1 MKRTAMALP
10 LHQMLSVDR
19 SDAQAM
25 KAKSKTLANLQR
37 GKIPLLRFRNSDFRY
52 VIGKDGME
60 FDKDF
65 LGHAAEFA
73 AALPQ

>member
-1 MKRTAMALP
+1 MVSPDRSPQSMKRTAMALP

-37 GKIPLLRFRNSDFRY
+37 GKIPLLQVTRTVRR
-52 VIGKDGME
+52 
-60 FDKDF
+60 
-65 LGHAAEFA
+65 AARPKPRREHY
-73 AALPQ
+73 LHR